1 MNEYNGWTNYET
13 WNVNLWTMND
23 EGPYRLVCEGSPWTP
38 ETARELVSEIWPDG
52 TPDMDGPN
60 DYDKVNWTEIAYA
73 WNEN

>member
-1 MNEYNGWTNYET
+1 MI
-13 WNVNLWTMND
+13 D

-38 ETARELVSEIWPDG
+38 ETARELVSEIWPNG

-60 DYDKVNWTEIAYA
+60 DYDKVNWTEIVYA